1 MVHVKTNYEVKLGH
15 FGKDAD
21 DIMALWCEGF
31 DNVTID
37 IAKRKLAWSYTDN
50 PSGEGLAFLL
60 RDVDKGETAG
70 VYCLGFRD
78 WNSSGSPYK
87 SGIMADYVVGQKHR
101 SLGPAL
107 KLLKSIVSVADT
119 SVDFIYG
126 FPNEKALP
134 VFRRAG
140 YQELGRIGRYAKMLR
155 SKRIL
160 KERAPAPLIPLIA
173 PIIDGFIRINL
184 MGRNLLV
191 CKKIKAEWSESFD
204 KRFDK
209 LWDFNRTQC
218 ALTSNRSANI
228 LKWRF
233 ESDAEQND
241 WRIFTIVNE
250 GDELLGY
257 IVVKI
262 VEKVAVVGD
271 FYAKNSGKNFQQ
283 LFLLFSLQALNLGC
297 DSISVEFYGLPL
309 VVTHLDM
316 AGFKLRDDNA
326 IYYLPCNEQHTMS
339 NDSQWYVTSYDRD
352 M

>member
-1 MVHVKTNYEVKLGH
+1 
-15 FGKDAD
+15 
-21 DIMALWCEGF
+21 
-31 DNVTID
+31 
-37 IAKRKLAWSYTDN
+37 
-50 PSGEGLAFLL
+50 
-60 RDVDKGETAG
+60 
-70 VYCLGFRD
+70 
-78 WNSSGSPYK
+78 
-87 SGIMADYVVGQKHR
+87 
-101 SLGPAL
+101 
-107 KLLKSIVSVADT
+107 
-119 SVDFIYG
+119 
-126 FPNEKALP
+126 
-134 VFRRAG
+134 
-140 YQELGRIGRYAKMLR
+140 
-155 SKRIL
+155 
-160 KERAPAPLIPLIA
+160 
-173 PIIDGFIRINL
+173 